1 MSDLF
6 SNNKFALIGIVLLVA
21 GVFWFSLSGG
31 DESSSLLVTDVVS
44 DGGPDAELVATLLT
58 LRAVKLDGTIFS
70 DPAFLSLKD
79 FSTSI
84 KAEPVGRPNP
94 FARIGVVGAP
104 AAATPG
110 DTQVIT
116 APRR

>member
-1 MSDLF
+1 MSDLL
-6 SNNKFALIGIVLLVA
+6 SNNKFALIGIIILVA

-31 DESSSLLVTDVVS
+31 SESSSLLVTDVVS

-58 LRAVKLDGTIFS
+58 LRSIKLDGTIFA

-79 FSTSI
+79 FSTEI
-84 KAEPVGRPNP
+84 KGEPVGRPNP
-94 FARIGVVGAP
+94 FAQLGSAGAP
-104 AAATPG
+104 SVAPQG
-110 DTQVIT
+110 DTQIFT